1 MTSQLNIPTLAS
13 LDYVSYI
20 NDRGQLPEELR
31 GKVGAYAIFDQSKTL
46 RFVGFSRD
54 IFLGLKQHLVRQPEG
69 CYWVKFSPVERPS
82 RTLLENIRDAWIA
95 ENGST
100 PLGNGIDEAKW
111 NQPIQVKGMMTP
123 EEEANYTKTTI
134 EEVTQIKILKNV
146 ARRIEAEILTQLKA
160 RGIQEEIRFNPKL
173 KEEGLLDLK

>member
-54 IFLGLKQHLVRQPEG
+54 IFLGLKQHLVR
-69 CYWVKFSPVERPS
+69 PS

-134 EEVTQIKILKNV
+134 EEITQIKILKNV
-146 ARRIEAEILTQLKA
+146 ARRVESEILVQLKS